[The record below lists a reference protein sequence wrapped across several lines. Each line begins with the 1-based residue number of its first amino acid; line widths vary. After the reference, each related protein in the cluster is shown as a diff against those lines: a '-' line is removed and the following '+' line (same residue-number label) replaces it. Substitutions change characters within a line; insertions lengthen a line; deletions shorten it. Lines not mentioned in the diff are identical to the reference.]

1 MATPFSH
8 HALLLPAGANLLN
21 QNQSDATI
29 QVDHPDDYL
38 TRRHDFWKK
47 DPSSRTSKIV
57 EDLPV
62 SLPGAIKDVMNPL
75 RQVSSQIEIAMAL
88 CCERIPK
95 QSVPVDPPRSTKRI
109 TPPSQTSNSDVDA
122 PTSNHGATNSGVL
135 REGKEG
141 YFLKLLSMNCPKHAV
156 GNRALAIAILQ
167 RTVDW
172 EKYTVVGDSALENVS
187 FAGIP
192 GTMDEQHSRNSIMP
206 STRTKSFL
214 AAGGMKL
221 LSRWLV
227 DSFTVVSDS
236 SYNNKKSTTSHGGT
250 LHVASP
256 TGCLLLPLL
265 ELLEVIPF
273 DKKLIVASNINKS
286 IKRLKKALNIVAD
299 GLDPATLEEATHPI
313 AGGLS
318 VGKVIAATDAVMA
331 SWTKASTVNAKD
343 EAPFKF
349 DAFDHLRKKIRLRYD
364 TLVKFR
370 HEQGNIPIRS
380 ISAYLKTMPDSTNN
394 SATESS
400 QEFLSRSFPTS
411 QLLRNVTSSTDKQGA
426 LLGLQTNME
435 PNKGDDPGLPRK
447 RKAVDDVRRGSMR
460 QVSWNDQTMMNSMPS
475 GSGPGNDE
483 TPWSD
488 VRHSRVKREGNDET
502 PWAGAGDQGRTP
514 MSQEYSTTRVKE
526 EGDSF

>member
-1 MATPFSH
+1 MLS
-8 HALLLPAGANLLN
+8 PAPPL
-21 QNQSDATI
+21 
-29 QVDHPDDYL
+29 
-38 TRRHDFWKK
+38 
-47 DPSSRTSKIV
+47 
-57 EDLPV
+57 
-62 SLPGAIKDVMNPL
+62 SL
-75 RQVSSQIEIAMAL
+75 
-88 CCERIPK
+88 
-95 QSVPVDPPRSTKRI
+95 
-109 TPPSQTSNSDVDA
+109 
-122 PTSNHGATNSGVL
+122 
-135 REGKEG
+135 
-141 YFLKLLSMNCPKHAV
+141 
-156 GNRALAIAILQ
+156 
-167 RTVDW
+167 
-172 EKYTVVGDSALENVS
+172 
-187 FAGIP
+187 
-192 GTMDEQHSRNSIMP
+192 
-206 STRTKSFL
+206 
-214 AAGGMKL
+214 GGMKL

-227 DSFTVVSDS
+227 DSFTIVSDS